1 MGKSN
6 KSQFDYLLLVGTCL
20 TVWSPIPPVVVK
32 FFCPLTNA
40 HHPLR
45 QDLMNRILC
54 VLQLH
59 PDTAD
64 YVFHLTNGQPGAVHG
79 VIGMIKKDL
88 PYRRL

>member
-1 MGKSN
+1 MGRSN

-45 QDLMNRILC
+45 RDLMNKLSEALGSPTIDPAAKAFLWFSNI
-54 VLQLH
+54 
-59 PDTAD
+59 DE
-64 YVFHLTNGQPGAVHG
+64 G
-79 VIGMIKKDL
+79 GMG
-88 PYRRL
+88 